1 MNRLALLESGFWKSK
16 RQSNNTSPTRI
27 YAAFS
32 YISGMRKSWK
42 RRFENPIILDDGTT
56 LKTLQ
61 EAVAYLAKTVPK
73 AEHDMPQVLI
83 AAEMLTKA
91 AEEDAPMEFAR
102 IATLK
107 AVNRH
112 HVRTF
117 NPDRKDPHWGKR
129 KLKRD
134 Q

>member
-1 MNRLALLESGFWKSK
+1 VAKN
-16 RQSNNTSPTRI
+16 
-27 YAAFS
+27 
-32 YISGMRKSWK
+32 WK
-42 RRFENPIILDDGTT
+42 RRFEYPIELPDGTT
-56 LKTLQ
+56 LKTLA

-73 AEHDMPQVLI
+73 KERSMPAVLI
-83 AAEMLTKA
+83 AAEMLTAA
-91 AEEDAPMEFAR
+91 AENDGPMEFAR

-129 KLKRD
+129 PLKRD

>member
-1 MNRLALLESGFWKSK
+1 MAKN
-16 RQSNNTSPTRI
+16 
-27 YAAFS
+27 
-32 YISGMRKSWK
+32 WK
-42 RRFENPIILDDGTT
+42 RRFAEPIALPDGVT

-73 AEHDMPQVLI
+73 KEHDMPAVLI
-83 AAEMLTKA
+83 AAEMLTAA
-91 AEEDAPMEFAR
+91 AEHGGPMEFAR
-102 IATLK
+102 IATLR

-112 HVRTF
+112 HVRAF